1 LVIWSPDEPFSVGAD
16 LQAMLPV
23 FMSGGAKAIG
33 PLEEKLQRAM
43 MRLRYAQVPTVAA
56 VSGMA
61 LGGGCELA
69 IHCARR
75 VASLESYIGLVE
87 VGVGLIPGAGGLTH
101 GARRASEE
109 QRAAPDAYLLDFL
122 KKYLMAAATAQVA
135 TSAVEA
141 RRIGY
146 LLDSDPV
153 VFNPHELLYVAIR
166 EALAMHEAG
175 YRPPRP
181 ARIRVA
187 GRSGTATIMAQLV
200 NMRDGGIITAHHF
213 HLGQTLPRVMCGDR
227 KSVV

>member
-1 LVIWSPDEPFSVGAD
+1 
-16 LQAMLPV
+16 
-23 FMSGGAKAIG
+23 SGGAKAIG
-33 PLEEKLQRAM
+33 PLEEKLQQGM

-56 VSGMA
+56 VAGMA

-87 VGVGLIPGAGGLTH
+87 VGVGLIPGAGGLAY

-109 QRAAPDAYLLDFL
+109 QQAAPDAYLLDFL

-135 TSAVEA
+135 TSAIEA

-146 LLDSDPV
+146 LLESDPV
-153 VFNPHELLYVAIR
+153 VFNPHELLYVAVR

-175 YRPPRP
+175 Y
-181 ARIRVA
+181 
-187 GRSGTATIMAQLV
+187 Q
-200 NMRDGGIITAHHF
+200 
-213 HLGQTLPRVMCGDR
+213 DR
-227 KSVV
+227 KSTRLNSSHVKISYAVFCLKK